1 VRDTIARQSDV
12 DENSIKYEI
21 EPGKK
26 SYANGTITFLAQKGK
41 SIDLRKLHESLTKT
55 RLFGGTRSAVN
66 FLEITARGEVV
77 AGGKETSL
85 KVSGSTQFI
94 LADDSKAKPKEGTK
108 TPYQRLKDAL
118 AKGAKIT
125 HVTGR
130 VQGWS
135 GRWPDVLREL
145 AEKDKPDQTAK
156 KPPLLMVTDF
166 QTE

>member
-1 VRDTIARQSDV
+1 MRDTIARQSDV
-12 DENSIKYEI
+12 DESSIKYEI

-26 SYANGTITFLAQKGK
+26 SYANGTITFSAQKGK

-55 RLFGGTRSAVN
+55 RLSGGTRSAVN
-66 FLEITARGEVV
+66 FLEITATGEVV
-77 AGGKETSL
+77 AEGKETLL
-85 KVSGSTQFI
+85 KVSGTTQFM
-94 LADDSKAKPKEGTK
+94 LADDSKAKPKEGAQ

-118 AKGAKIT
+118 AKGTKIT

-130 VQGWS
+130 LQGWS

-145 AEKDKPDQTAK
+145 AGKDKPDQAAK
-156 KPPLLMVTDF
+156 KPLLLMVTGF